1 MKTKADLENVL
12 EKRNFISTLYYYLV
26 LIVVEQIMNINYSF
40 I

>member
-12 EKRNFISTLYYYLV
+12 EKRNFISTLHYYLV